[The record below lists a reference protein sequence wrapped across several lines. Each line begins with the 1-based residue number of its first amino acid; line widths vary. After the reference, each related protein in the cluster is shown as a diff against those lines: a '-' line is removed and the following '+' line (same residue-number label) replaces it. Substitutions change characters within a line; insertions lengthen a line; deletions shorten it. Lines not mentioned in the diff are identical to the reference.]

1 MAAKKDCNLRGV
13 TTLLGDEPHLG
24 RLIAELRAGR
34 SRRVYGLPSS
44 AQAVTTAALA
54 RALARAAPEA
64 PGGAERRA
72 EASPPSA
79 AERSA
84 GVAPQGAASG
94 VPRPQG
100 GVPVLLVT
108 AYPDRALQLAEE

>member
-1 MAAKKDCNLRGV
+1 MMAKKDCDLRGV
-13 TTLLGDEPHLG
+13 TTLLGDEPYLG

-44 AQAVTTAALA
+44 AQAVTTATLA

-72 EASPPSA
+72 EAS
-79 AERSA
+79 
-84 GVAPQGAASG
+84 AASG

-108 AYPDRALQLAEE
+108 AYPDRALQ